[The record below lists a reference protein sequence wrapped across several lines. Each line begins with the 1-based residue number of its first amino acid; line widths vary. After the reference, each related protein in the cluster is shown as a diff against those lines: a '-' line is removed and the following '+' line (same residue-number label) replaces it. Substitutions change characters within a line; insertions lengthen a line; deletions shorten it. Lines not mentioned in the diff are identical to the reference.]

1 MCGRRP
7 AGEEIWEVGLK
18 ITQDSTLFAQ
28 LLVASVLSASPV
40 TAQDSQGSSGQAAG
54 SKSPPTVC
62 MSREKT
68 GPASGRTEASSRPTN
83 IVVPDQV
90 SSGLIRKGFRPVKC
104 SDAKLDTDQAKRAW
118 RDEICTK
125 AAYGNQAVQNQYAR
139 LYGARPAALCAA
151 AQRVAGKVDR
161 DELLSRQAQ

>member
-1 MCGRRP
+1 MDFTHGSKHL
-7 AGEEIWEVGLK
+7 A
-18 ITQDSTLFAQ
+18 
-28 LLVASVLSASPV
+28 LLLVLSAICASPGL
-40 TAQDSQGSSGQAAG
+40 ARDPSAGHEQAAG
-54 SKSPPTVC
+54 SQPPTTVC
-62 MSREKT
+62 MTREKT

-83 IVVPDQV
+83 IVVPDRV

-104 SDAKLDTDQAKRAW
+104 SDVELDSDQAKRAW

-151 AQRVAGKVDR
+151 AQRVAGKIDR

>member
-1 MCGRRP
+1 MN
-7 AGEEIWEVGLK
+7 IK
-18 ITQDSTLFAQ
+18 QDLTLFAP
-28 LLVASVLSASPV
+28 LLVAIALSASPA
-40 TAQDSQGSSGQAAG
+40 TAQDSQGSSEQAAE
-54 SKSPPTVC
+54 SQSPTPVC
-62 MSREKT
+62 MTREKT
-68 GPASGRTEASSRPTN
+68 GPAAGRTEALSRPTN
-83 IVVPDQV
+83 IVVPDQI
-90 SSGLIRKGFRPVKC
+90 STGLIRKGFRAVKC

-161 DELLSRQAQ
+161 DELLNRQAQ